1 MSTTTEQPPRP
12 SDSPAQPRA
21 KRRVLPIVFGSLAA
35 LVAVVLLALGGMGV
49 WALTQRD
56 DDGYFTSHTH
66 SLSTGTF
73 ALSTSTIDL
82 GGAPGW
88 FADGAGTVRISASSA
103 EPIFLGIGRAGD
115 VAGYLARVPHTQI
128 TDFDADP
135 FKVSSHIVPGSA
147 RPVPPASQSLWHAQ
161 ASGSGMQTVSWKVE
175 SGKWSAVAM
184 NADGTRHVAVA
195 FQVGARVPA
204 LQWVAIGL
212 LIAGALLGALAG
224 WLLYLGLRGRPA

>member
-1 MSTTTEQPPRP
+1 MSTTTEQPARP
-12 SDSPAQPRA
+12 SDPPAEPRA

-35 LVAVVLLALGGMGV
+35 LVAVVLLALGGLGV

-56 DDGYFTSHTH
+56 DDGYFTTHTH

-73 ALSTSTIDL
+73 ALSTSSIDL

-103 EPIFLGIGRAGD
+103 QPIFLGIGKADD
-115 VAGYLARVPHTQI
+115 VAGYLARVSHTQI

-135 FKVSSHIVPGSA
+135 FKVSSHIVPGTA
-147 RPVPPASQSLWHAQ
+147 PPAPPARQGLWHAQ
-161 ASGSGMQTVSWKVE
+161 ASGSGTQTLSWKIE

-204 LQWVAIGL
+204 LQWVALGL
-212 LIAGALLGALAG
+212 LIAGALLGALSG
-224 WLLYLGLRGRPA
+224 WLLYLGLRRRPA